1 MSAGRSRFAVDG
13 QCVRAGER
21 LLPGRHAAV
30 DVDGV
35 VTYTMHPMPT
45 FIGEMRPGDLLGF
58 DAGQRAWYDAVHEAG
73 HAVIGAS
80 VGLSVLRATI
90 VRSGDIGGQVTVE
103 EHDPLP
109 WMDIAVMCAAGE
121 QASLRW
127 MRDVG
132 LYTSTRGWAVEML
145 AASDRRTAEDHSGG
159 HPVITE
165 SATTWH
171 DWRRIGAAARECL
184 TVRWPAVLDLAAALV
199 THRTL
204 TAADYPFTAVADMA
218 VSPSPTGTLDGQQWA
233 TFGSAAASASGRR
246 AVRP

>member
-1 MSAGRSRFAVDG
+1 MSTGRSCFAVDG
-13 QCVRAGER
+13 QRVRAGESP
-21 LLPGRHAAV
+21 LPGWHCAV

-35 VTYTMHPMPT
+35 VTYTAHPMPRFT
-45 FIGEMRPGDLLGF
+45 GEMRPGDLLGF

-80 VGLSVLRATI
+80 VGLSVVRATI
-90 VRSGDIGGQVTVE
+90 VPDGGVNGQVTCE
-103 EHDPLP
+103 MREPLP
-109 WMDIAVMCAAGE
+109 WLDIAVHLAAGE

-132 LYTSTRGWAVEML
+132 LYTPIRGWVVEVL
-145 AASDRRTAEDHSGG
+145 AANDRRIAEDLPGG

-165 SATTWH
+165 SAATWH

-204 TAADYPFTAVADMA
+204 TAVDYPFTAAADMA

-233 TFGSAAASASGRR
+233 TFGSAATSAGGHR